1 MDGWMDWFIRYSL
14 VNDKCYVSN
23 KLRYMEHQFFFYFA
37 LFVPWQQT
45 AENTFVFPLSNE
57 EMPRKRSLD
66 VSLTA
71 EATNSL
77 VQD

>member
-1 MDGWMDWFIRYSL
+1 MTNVMLAINQDICKDLS
-14 VNDKCYVSN
+14 
-23 KLRYMEHQFFFYFA
+23 FFYFA

-66 VSLTA
+66 VSLSA

>member
-1 MDGWMDWFIRYSL
+1 MLAMNQDIWNLIFI
-14 VNDKCYVSN
+14 
-23 KLRYMEHQFFFYFA
+23 FFA

-57 EMPRKRSLD
+57 EMPRKHSLD